1 MSWQRV
7 WSAVMNTVTRAKV
20 TSTQEGNLRP
30 YLSMDS
36 REGETFQ
43 RVALQ
48 MPFGMSAN
56 PTKGSDVLVL
66 TVGGMRDHKV
76 ALFADNAAN
85 RIHGLKAGE
94 FGLSDAAGN
103 RVVFREDKIEITG
116 KTKDL
121 IVKVADGKAIKLEAA
136 HIELQAE
143 GETLRKLV
151 TEEFRTLF
159 NEHKH
164 SGGAV
169 PDTPMTDAHLTGAT
183 RAGGP

>member
-1 MSWQRV
+1 MLTRV
-7 WSAVMNTVTRAKV
+7 WSAVMNTVTRGKV
-20 TSTQEGNLRP
+20 TGTQEGSLRP
-30 YLSMDS
+30 FLNMDS

-56 PTKGSDVLVL
+56 PTAGSDVIVL

-76 ALFADNAAN
+76 GLFADNTAN
-85 RIHGLKAGE
+85 RIHGLKPGE

-121 IVKVADGKAIKLEAA
+121 IVKVLDGKKIHLEAA
-136 HIELQAE
+136 HVELQAD
-143 GETLRKLV
+143 GETLRRLV
-151 TEEFRTLF
+151 TEQFKALF

-169 PDTPMTDAHLTGAT
+169 PDVLMTDAHLTGAT
-183 RAGGP
+183 KAGSA